1 MKKAITN
8 KLIWYFGGN
17 YPCRLNT
24 QTQTPQHISK
34 YALNANCNSVI
45 VGIGGNYPKTKLY
58 FKLLFKALLKDS
70 RFSIVKSSAILKN
83 PAFGY
88 INQDDF
94 LNSVIYLKT
103 SLSPNEALRAFLR
116 YESRFKRIRS
126 FANAPRSL
134 DIDIIFYTKA
144 NAKKH
149 IKINTHKLKLP
160 HPEYKNRDS
169 VMLPLAQLKTK

>member
-17 YPCRLNT
+17 YPYSLKAKT
-24 QTQTPQHISK
+24 LSPQGK
-34 YALNANCNSVI
+34 YFLNANCHTVTI
-45 VGIGGNYPKTKLY
+45 GIGGNYPKTKLY
-58 FKLLFKALLKDS
+58 FKLLFKALFKDC
-70 RFSIVKSSAILKN
+70 RFSVVKTSAILQN

-88 INQDDF
+88 TKQDDF
-94 LNSVIYLKT
+94 LNSIIIVKT
-103 SLSPNEALRAFLR
+103 SLSPHQALRAFLR
-116 YESRFKRIRS
+116 YESRFKRVRS

-149 IKINTHKLKLP
+149 IKINTKKLKLP
-160 HPEYKNRDS
+160 HPEYKSRDS
-169 VMLPLAQLKTK
+169 VMLPLAQLKIK